1 MTVGVTNTGDLA
13 ETAFLNLLTD
23 KQMDGVTA
31 PEKTGV
37 EDDTCGINGLRH
49 FVAVRCTDPQWLFG
63 KQLLFGL
70 GSRNHQLFMTVG
82 FRANNDGLNIPVR
95 PNLG

>member
-1 MTVGVTNTGDLA
+1 MTVGMTDAGDLA

-23 KQMDGVTA
+23 KQMNGVA
-31 PEKTGV
+31 ASEKTRV

-49 FVAVRCTDPQWLFG
+49 FVAIPCADAQRLFSEYF
-63 KQLLFGL
+63 LFGL
-70 GSRNHQLFMTVG
+70 SSRNHQLFMTVG
-82 FRANNDGLNIPVR
+82 FRANNNGLNLSIR